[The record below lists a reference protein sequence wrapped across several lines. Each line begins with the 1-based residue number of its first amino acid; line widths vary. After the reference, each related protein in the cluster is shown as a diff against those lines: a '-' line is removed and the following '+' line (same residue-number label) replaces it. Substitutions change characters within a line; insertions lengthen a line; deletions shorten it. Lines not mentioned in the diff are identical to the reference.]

1 MNEVHILIRPA
12 EAKTLFS
19 LEAVSLEPSEATRS
33 FAKLF
38 FVRRGEHGGNCV
50 SFTHDYLISS

>member
-1 MNEVHILIRPA
+1 MNEVHILIHPA

-33 FAKLF
+33 FAELF
-38 FVRRGEHGGNCV
+38 FVRRGNMGE
-50 SFTHDYLISS
+50 TA